1 LVHLLKQR
9 KNSKL
14 LFTALN
20 SQIAVT
26 VLHKQMD
33 IRHAH
38 WRGTPVHFWLGHNY
52 RRAGEMLASFC
63 GAFDVPLVLLILT
76 QVK

>member
-1 LVHLLKQR
+1 MLIEEVLLC
-9 KNSKL
+9 
-14 LFTALN
+14 
-20 SQIAVT
+20 I
-26 VLHKQMD
+26 
-33 IRHAH
+33 
-38 WRGTPVHFWLGHNY
+38 FWLGHNY